1 MTIVLLN
8 FSDRL
13 NPHLSKSFSSRTEC
27 ISLALSLDK
36 YGDHWGFFFF
46 FSYGFSM
53 KLRAGIY
60 HGSYDK
66 SIDIKYA
73 ATSY

>member
-1 MTIVLLN
+1 MDWTHIYLN
-8 FSDRL
+8 AFLAGL
-13 NPHLSKSFSSRTEC
+13 NAFLWPYHLTSMV
-27 ISLALSLDK
+27 II
-36 YGDHWGFFFF
+36 GDFFF

-53 KLRAGIY
+53 KLHAEIY